1 MIVRA
6 NSYNYASSGSF
17 DCSNGGRAFFP
28 NETLAINTTCLYNA
42 TWDQEDNV
50 QCWTG
55 LYRAKIAPNIS
66 YVRANKPQS
75 RILIARMLVVQ
86 MLVFVGPKAGGPCIL
101 YQIFNNISKNYDQI
115 MTKKK
120 NVQAGE
126 HEKNR

>member
-1 MIVRA
+1 MELNDADCRNSFGNNVIVRA

-28 NETLAINTTCLYNA
+28 NKTLATNTTCLYNA

-66 YVRANKPQS
+66 YVRANEPQS
-75 RILIARMLVVQ
+75 RILIVRMFVVQ
-86 MLVFVGPKAGGPCIL
+86 MLVFCCAKSRWTMHFVSN
-101 YQIFNNISKNYDQI
+101 F
-115 MTKKK
+115 
-120 NVQAGE
+120 
-126 HEKNR
+126 HEQK